1 MKPHSPARTGISVCK
16 KLGYGDAFKLS
27 TLRLA
32 KVIFLF
38 ASSAKPYRE
47 SPLPPNTMI
56 KRGVRTREFRFEF
69 FGTESEMSK
78 KIVRLV
84 DMCLF
89 QNSSL
94 SLFWGEGGFLY
105 SFGDILQKKTCLIKC
120 MYEGRFLF
128 SPCFFA

>member
-105 SFGDILQKKTCLIKC
+105 SFGDILQKKNVLN
-120 MYEGRFLF
+120 
-128 SPCFFA
+128 

>member
-78 KIVRLV
+78 K
-84 DMCLF
+84 
-89 QNSSL
+89 SSDL
-94 SLFWGEGGFLY
+94 STCVFFKTQVYHCFWGEGGFHY
-105 SFGDILQKKTCLIKC
+105 SFGDILQKKNVLN
-120 MYEGRFLF
+120 
-128 SPCFFA
+128 